1 MTDGVRDRIMDGV
14 VDAVRRSGLAGF
26 ALEDVAAT
34 AGVARATI
42 YRHFPGGRAE
52 LVREAVTR
60 EVGRFWL
67 GLAAAVSTQGT
78 LEDRL
83 VLGVMEARRRI
94 LDDELLQRLLSN
106 EADELLPALAESES
120 LVNTVIEGYIEEL
133 LAGEHLRVG
142 SDRRVAAG
150 YLSRLLQSYMASP
163 GRWDLTDEVAVR
175 RLVRTQF
182 LAGILDTA

>member
-1 MTDGVRDRIMDGV
+1 MDGV
-14 VDAVRRSGLAGF
+14 VGAVRASGLAGF
-26 ALEDVAAT
+26 ALEDVAAR

-42 YRHFPGGRAE
+42 YRQFPGGRAE
-52 LVREAVTR
+52 LIRESVTR

-67 GLAAAVSTQGT
+67 GLAEAVAGQGT

-94 LDDELLQRLLSN
+94 LDDELLQRLLTN
-106 EADELLPALAESES
+106 EASVLLSALVESES
-120 LVNTVIEGYIEEL
+120 IVNTVIEGYIERLFEQ
-133 LAGEHLRVG
+133 ERLREG
-142 SDRRVAAG
+142 IDPQVAAA

-163 GRWDLTDEVAVR
+163 GRWDLSDERAVR

-182 LAGILDTA
+182 LAGILDPA